1 MPTTR
6 HRHMITE
13 TDEIR
18 AAIDEAA
25 KQWPEAADNR
35 AELVRRLLLRGT
47 PSALEAE
54 VQRRAEFLAAVD
66 AAAGSMR
73 GVYPPDA
80 ARLLTEEW
88 PS

>member
-1 MPTTR
+1 
-6 HRHMITE
+6 MITE

-25 KQWPEAADNR
+25 RLWPEAADNR

-54 VQRRAEFLAAVD
+54 VRRRAQFLITLD
-66 AAAGSMR
+66 EAAGSMR

-80 ARLLTEEW
+80 ARRLTEEW
-88 PS
+88 PA